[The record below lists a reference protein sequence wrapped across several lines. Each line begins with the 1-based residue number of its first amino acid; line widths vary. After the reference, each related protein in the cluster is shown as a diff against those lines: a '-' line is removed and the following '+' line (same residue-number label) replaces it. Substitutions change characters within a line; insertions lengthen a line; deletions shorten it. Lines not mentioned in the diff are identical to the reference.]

1 MAGPTNVTRREALL
15 ASDTQPIQ
23 APAHTALANWLTAHH
38 LKYGLAG
45 YWESNI
51 TTLASDG
58 QVLPSPWK
66 VLEHVKMSP
75 FATKFHEI
83 MIRNCAPTAAT
94 PGSTENG

>member
-15 ASDTQPIQ
+15 ASD
-23 APAHTALANWLTAHH
+23 
-38 LKYGLAG
+38 
-45 YWESNI
+45 
-51 TTLASDG
+51 G
-58 QVLPSPWK
+58 QVLPSPWQ